1 MDRITARRAAPPW
14 KPRVEPALQTLPAR
28 KRLAMPIQSLER
40 DDVGGARARFA
51 DSHPWRRTV
60 LLTATGA
67 STLAASAVMASLLA
81 PKGFSV
87 ADGVML
93 GLFVVLFA
101 WVAFAF
107 VSAVAGFVLAWRAP
121 RVSATDPQPIIFTRT
136 ALLMPTYN
144 EDPGRIL
151 SGAQAIYE
159 ELDALGVAE
168 LYDIYILSD
177 TRDAAIAQAEATGV
191 VRLRLRLG
199 EGATERI
206 FYRRRPENTDR
217 KAGNI
222 ADWVTRFGDGYESM
236 IILDADSL
244 MTGDT
249 IVRLTAAMEHDP
261 KAGLI
266 QTLPNIVGAT
276 TLFARLQ
283 QFAGR
288 IYGPIIAR
296 GQDWWSGAE
305 GNYWGHNAII
315 RTRAF
320 AECAGLPHVKGG
332 KPFGG
337 HIMSHDFVEAALLRR
352 GGWAIRMAP
361 ELTGSYEETPPS
373 LVDMAVRDRRW
384 CQGNLQHSAILG
396 AKGFHWVSRL
406 HLARGVLAYLT
417 APLWLAFLAAGAV
430 VWFQQ
435 RDSVSQ
441 TSGPIALGLF
451 ILTMVLL
458 LIPKVMGAVV
468 TARDRVARQA
478 CGGPGKLALG
488 VVTEVAL
495 SALMAPI
502 FMLMHSLAVADVL
515 RGRHS
520 GWAAQQRDDGKM
532 KFKDA
537 WKRHGLHTL
546 LGLGWAF
553 AAYRLDPM
561 LLAWTSPLAVGLVLS
576 MPISMLTS
584 RGDVGRLCERLGLFR
599 IPEEIETPKVI
610 RRAVQLRARYA
621 AEAAMRFQ
629 IDLLF
634 RNPAE
639 VYRPKPQS
647 VQANLRAAA

>member
-1 MDRITARRAAPPW
+1 M
-14 KPRVEPALQTLPAR
+14 EPALQTLPGRAA
-28 KRLAMPIQSLER
+28 LEMPIQSLER
-40 DDVGGARARFA
+40 DAVKGARARFA
-51 DSHPWRRTV
+51 DSHRWRRI
-60 LLTATGA
+60 LLLGATGA
-67 STLAASAVMASLLA
+67 STAAAAAIMTQLLA
-81 PKGFSV
+81 PKGFSP
-87 ADGVML
+87 ADGLML
-93 GLFVVLFA
+93 ALFVVLFA

-107 VSAVAGFVLAWRAP
+107 VSGTAGFLLAWRARAASP
-121 RVSATDPQPIIFTRT
+121 LDPQPIIFTRT

-168 LYDIYILSD
+168 LYDIYVLSD

-199 EGATERI
+199 APDRI
-206 FYRRRPENTDR
+206 FYRRRALNRDR

-222 ADWVTRFGDGYESM
+222 ADWVIKFGAGYESM

-249 IVRLTAAMEHDP
+249 IVRLTAAMERDE

-266 QTLPNIVGAT
+266 QTLPNIIGAT
-276 TLFARLQ
+276 TPFARLQ

-352 GGWAIRMAP
+352 GGWAVRMAP
-361 ELTGSYEETPPS
+361 ELTGSYEEAPPS

-396 AKGFHWVSRL
+396 ARGFHWVSRL

-417 APLWLAFLAAGAV
+417 APLWLAFLAAGAF
-430 VWFQQ
+430 VWFDQ
-435 RDSVSQ
+435 RGAIGEASA
-441 TSGPIALGLF
+441 PMALGLF
-451 ILTMVLL
+451 VLTMVLL
-458 LIPKVMGAVV
+458 LIPKVMGALV

-478 CGGPGKLALG
+478 CGGRIKMGLS

-502 FMLMHSLAVADVL
+502 FMFMHSVAVADVL

-532 KFKDA
+532 KLKDA
-537 WKRHGLHTL
+537 WKRHGIHTL
-546 LGLGWAF
+546 LGLGWTV
-553 AAYRLDPM
+553 AAYRLDPL

-584 RGDVGRLCERLGLFR
+584 RGDLGRFCERLGLFR
-599 IPEEIETPKVI
+599 IPEEVETPRVI
-610 RRAVQLRARYA
+610 RRAVELRARYA
-621 AEAAMRFQ
+621 AEAEMRFQ
-629 IDLLF
+629 IDLMF
-634 RNPAE
+634 RSPAE
-639 VYRPKPQS
+639 VYRPKPQG